1 MATKGAT
8 AAEHGEH
15 HAQREHEAAK
25 KTQLVLVDLSRRQT
39 PRQISRLRKGRG
51 SLVPRIDKIVEE
63 LVESGTVKADAQ
75 PVVIIVRETMA
86 LPWPF
91 VNLDYEND
99 EDDDDDDDED
109 EDDDDEED
117 DD

>member
-15 HAQREHEAAK
+15 HGQREHEAAK

-39 PRQISRLRKGRG
+39 PKQISRLRKGRG
-51 SLVPRIDKIVEE
+51 SLIPRIDKIVEE
-63 LVESGTVKADAQ
+63 LVESGTVKAEAQ
-75 PVVIIVRETMA
+75 PVVIIVRETTT

-91 VNLDYEND
+91 VNLDKD
-99 EDDDDDDDED
+99 EDDEDDEDED
-109 EDDDDEED
+109 EDDDDEDEED

>member
-15 HAQREHEAAK
+15 QAQREHEAAK

-39 PRQISRLRKGRG
+39 PKQISRLRKGRG
-51 SLVPRIDKIVEE
+51 SLIPRIDKIVEE
-63 LVESGTVKADAQ
+63 LVESGTVKAETQ
-75 PVVIIVRETMA
+75 PVVIIVRETMT

-91 VNLDYEND
+91 VNLLDYDKD
-99 EDDDDDDDED
+99 E
-109 EDDDDEED
+109 DDEED
-117 DD
+117 DDEDDEDDD

>member
-39 PRQISRLRKGRG
+39 PKQISRLRKGRG
-51 SLVPRIDKIVEE
+51 SLIPRIDKIVEE
-63 LVESGTVKADAQ
+63 LVESGTVKAEAQ
-75 PVVIIVRETMA
+75 PVVIIVRDTMT

-91 VNLDYEND
+91 VNLDYDN
-99 EDDDDDDDED
+99 DDDDED
-109 EDDDDEED
+109 ENDDDEDEED

>member
-1 MATKGAT
+1 MATEGAT

-15 HAQREHEAAK
+15 HAQREHEATK
-25 KTQLVLVDLSRRQT
+25 KSALVLVDLSR
-39 PRQISRLRKGRG
+39 RLRKGRG

-91 VNLDYEND
+91 VNLDYEYD
-99 EDDDDDDDED
+99 EDADDDDDDD
-109 EDDDDEED
+109 DDD
-117 DD
+117 

>member
-15 HAQREHEAAK
+15 HAQREHQAAK
-25 KTQLVLVDLSRRQT
+25 QTQLVMVDLSRRQT

-51 SLVPRIDKIVEE
+51 SLIPRIDKIVEE
-63 LVESGTVKADAQ
+63 LVESGTVKAEAQ

-91 VNLDYEND
+91 ANLDYEND
-99 EDDDDDDDED
+99 EDDDDDED
-109 EDDDDEED
+109 EDDDDED